1 MADIRNTG
9 TWQRVER
16 GLSEMANLYSRGE
29 YNLALVK
36 GRQTMEQIVRLYAGQ
51 SFVVYT
57 DLADT
62 IENLYQGR
70 YIGKDTRDSFHII
83 RLLGNKAVHEGD
95 NEPQDAER
103 SYQLLENEIRRF
115 AGGSTAAGNQK
126 AEEAPADDRAS
137 AQGQPDLLLKRE
149 RTRVPA
155 EGTRRSTESRRRY
168 DRLDDRSSRDTN
180 KVPTREDRLR
190 AQRNGK
196 NSRSGRGQKQP
207 QGNGV
212 TVYDVLRVLI
222 PAICIILLVV
232 LIRSLLFGGKSEPET
247 TAPTV
252 TETVAETEPVTVAPP
267 ETEPETTAPAV
278 LSYRI
283 KGNAVNVRY
292 ADNENRVYTQLANG
306 TEIGEATP
314 VEGTDK
320 MQFTLDGIAVTV
332 NKNYIE
338 AIEPA
343 APSAAETANPL
354 AETAAQ

>member
-16 GLSEMANLYSRGE
+16 GLTEMANLHSRGE

-70 YIGKDTRDSFHII
+70 YIGKDTRDAFHMI

-103 SYQLLENEIRRF
+103 SYRLLEQEIRRF
-115 AGGSTAAGNQK
+115 AGGNAQQRGAAVR
-126 AEEAPADDRAS
+126 EADTSDRES
-137 AQGQPDLLLKRE
+137 GEQDGTVKKE
-149 RTRVPA
+149 RTRVPV
-155 EGTRRSTESRRRY
+155 EGPRRSTEGRRRY
-168 DRLDDRSSRDTN
+168 DKLDDRSARDTK

-190 AQRNGK
+190 AQR
-196 NSRSGRGQKQP
+196 SGRGKSGSGRKQR
-207 QGNGV
+207 QSSAGGV
-212 TVYDVLRVLI
+212 NVYDVLRILI
-222 PAICIILLVV
+222 PVICIILLVV
-232 LIRSLLFGGKSEPET
+232 LIRSIFFSGSTTEPESTTPVESQTELETEPET
-247 TAPTV
+247 I
-252 TETVAETEPVTVAPP
+252 APP
-267 ETEPETTAPAV
+267 ETEPETTVATV
-278 LSYRI
+278 LTYRI

-332 NKNYIE
+332 NRNYIE
-338 AIEPA
+338 AVEPA
-343 APSAAETANPL
+343 APSAQETVNPL
-354 AETAAQ
+354 AETTAQ